1 VIKKLDSSTTG
12 TYRVDTSH
20 GTHYILDMDKKIG
33 TRVRAEGRGELWA
46 DGDPWVFDAVFC
58 KPVIEG
64 VVTDSLSRYKPFGWA
79 GGMGHHYFFPDWI
92 DQATGLVGWHCS
104 ECETKSKE
112 KNDLSM

>member
-58 KPVIEG
+58 ELKNSMYFEIPKGAGEYTWRLSTPVTSIVKIE
-64 VVTDSLSRYKPFGWA
+64 
-79 GGMGHHYFFPDWI
+79 
-92 DQATGLVGWHCS
+92 S
-104 ECETKSKE
+104 EKK
-112 KNDLSM
+112 

>member
-1 VIKKLDSSTTG
+1 MNCGLCGHAKTDECGYGSWYYNGEKVFLCHPD
-12 TYRVDTSH
+12 YPDESH
-20 GTHYILDMDKKIG
+20 QDCYH
-33 TRVRAEGRGELWA
+33 LWTVY
-46 DGDPWVFDAVFC
+46 G
-58 KPVIEG
+58 KRPVIEG